1 MVKITFVIKNLLSTY
16 YIFGF
21 IVKGVNKALH
31 KVSYCGNNDDGFGV
45 GAVLIIIGLIM
56 FYNSLKN
63 LKIKRLIENVPT
75 SKARSVAMGLAEL
88 KGKIESRNK
97 TLTDPFDGKDCVYWH
112 IHIQQYIKRGKRRTW
127 VTRHKAKKQ
136 VPFYLTDQTGS
147 VLVNTQGANL
157 KNVKRDNEYESA
169 MFFSD
174 DIPSKV
180 EDYCNKENIK
190 LRGWLGGKKRMR
202 FRVTYLEPNDDIYI
216 IGSARSPNLDET
228 NGLKKITAV
237 IDKSKDGIF
246 ILSDKSEKELIDDY
260 GGQSWI
266 VPLGIILSSIGLSL
280 ILKSA
285 GVF

>member
-1 MVKITFVIKNLLSTY
+1 MVKITFVIKNLLATY
-16 YIFGF
+16 YISGF
-21 IVKGVNKALH
+21 IAKGANKALG

-45 GAVLIIIGLIM
+45 GVMLIIIGLTM

-75 SKARSVAMGLAEL
+75 SKARSVAMGLVEL
-88 KGKIESRNK
+88 KGKIENRNK
-97 TLTDPFDGKDCVYWH
+97 TLADPFDGKDCVYWH
-112 IHIQQYIKRGKRRTW
+112 IHIQQYMKRGKRRTW

-136 VPFYLTDQTGS
+136 VPFLLTDHTGS
-147 VLVNTQGANL
+147 VLVNLENANL
-157 KNVKRDNEYESA
+157 KNVKRDSEYESA

-180 EDYCNKENIK
+180 EDYCNKENVK

-202 FRVTYLEPNDDIYI
+202 FRLTYLEPNDNVYI
-216 IGSARSPNLDET
+216 IGNARSPKLDEKH
-228 NGLKKITAV
+228 GLKNVTAV

-260 GGQSWI
+260 GGQSWV
-266 VPLGIILSSIGLSL
+266 VPLGIILSGIGLSL

>member
-1 MVKITFVIKNLLSTY
+1 MIKITSAIKNLLATY
-16 YIFGF
+16 YLIGF
-21 IVKGVNKALH
+21 IAKGANEALH

-45 GAVLIIIGLIM
+45 GVMLIIFGLII
-56 FYNSLKN
+56 FYKSLKN
-63 LKIKRLIENVPT
+63 LKIKRLIKNVPT

-97 TLTDPFDGKDCVYWH
+97 TLTDPFDGKDCVYWY
-112 IHIQQYIKRGKRRTW
+112 IHIQQYMKRGKRRTW
-127 VTRHKAKKQ
+127 ITRHKAKKQ
-136 VPFYLTDQTGS
+136 VPFYLTDHTGS
-147 VLVNTQGANL
+147 VLVNMQGANS

-180 EDYCNKENIK
+180 EDYCNNENVK

-216 IGSARSPNLDET
+216 IGSARSPNIDET

-260 GGQSWI
+260 GSQSWI
-266 VPLGIILSSIGLSL
+266 VPLGITLSGIGLSL

>member
-1 MVKITFVIKNLLSTY
+1 MVKITFVIKNLLATY
-16 YIFGF
+16 YISGF
-21 IVKGVNKALH
+21 IAKGANKALH

-45 GAVLIIIGLIM
+45 GVMLIILGLIM

-88 KGKIESRNK
+88 KGKIESGNK
-97 TLTDPFDGKDCVYWH
+97 TLTDPFDGRDCVYWH
-112 IHIQQYIKRGKRRTW
+112 IHIQQYVKRGKRRTW
-127 VTRHKAKKQ
+127 VTRHKAKKH

-147 VLVNTQGANL
+147 VLVNMQGANL
-157 KNVKRDNEYESA
+157 KNVERDNEYESA

-174 DIPSKV
+174 DIPPKV
-180 EDYCNKENIK
+180 EDYCNKENVK

-237 IDKSKDGIF
+237 IDKPKDGIF

-266 VPLGIILSSIGLSL
+266 VPLGIILSGIGLSL

>member
-16 YIFGF
+16 YIFE
-21 IVKGVNKALH
+21 IIAKGANKALG

-45 GAVLIIIGLIM
+45 GAMLIIIGLIM

-75 SKARSVAMGLAEL
+75 SKARSVAMGLVEL
-88 KGKIESRNK
+88 KGKIENRNK

-112 IHIQQYIKRGKRRTW
+112 IHIQQYMKRGKRRTW
-127 VTRHKAKKQ
+127 VTRHKAKKH

-147 VLVNTQGANL
+147 VLVNMQGANL

-266 VPLGIILSSIGLSL
+266 VPLGIILSGLGLSL

>member
-1 MVKITFVIKNLLSTY
+1 MVKITFVIKNLFVTY
-16 YIFGF
+16 YIIAF
-21 IVKGVNKALH
+21 IAKGANKALH
-31 KVSYCGNNDDGFGV
+31 KVSYCGNNGDGFGV
-45 GAVLIIIGLIM
+45 GVMFIILGLIM

-75 SKARSVAMGLAEL
+75 SKARSVAMGLVEL
-88 KGKIESRNK
+88 KGKIESGNK

-112 IHIQQYIKRGKRRTW
+112 IHIQQYMKRGKRRTW

-147 VLVNTQGANL
+147 VLVNMQGANL

-266 VPLGIILSSIGLSL
+266 VPLGIILSGIGLSL
-280 ILKSA
+280 ILKSV